1 MLLGHFFHY
10 PYSDKLIQSTLDFW
24 GYKYAQRGEQL
35 TRADA
40 EEILRN
46 LGGFF
51 DTLWDIDQAQGKLT

>member
-1 MLLGHFFHY
+1 MLMGHFFHY

-24 GYKYAQRGEQL
+24 EYKYAQRGEQL

-51 DTLWDIDQAQGKLT
+51 DTLWDIDQAQRKLT